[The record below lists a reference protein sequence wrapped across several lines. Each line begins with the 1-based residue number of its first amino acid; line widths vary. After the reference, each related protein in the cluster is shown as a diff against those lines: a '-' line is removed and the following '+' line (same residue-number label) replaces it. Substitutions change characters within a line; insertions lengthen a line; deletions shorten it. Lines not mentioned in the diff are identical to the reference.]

1 MGVAV
6 SWPPSVGQSDSVWD
20 QETASSNLDRPTRFN
35 LHIPMSP
42 IARDSVG
49 ELGRH
54 VPAQSSTL
62 RPRPHDELREWG
74 GSALVRGKRVLDL
87 GCGDGRLA
95 LGVATFA
102 RRVEGLDPDP
112 EAIAAARRNARKAGV
127 RNVRFAAGAAQRL
140 PYPDAAFDLVILSW
154 TL

>member
-1 MGVAV
+1 MSRIA
-6 SWPPSVGQSDSVWD
+6 WDSPGD
-20 QETASSNLDRPTRFN
+20 
-35 LHIPMSP
+35 
-42 IARDSVG
+42 
-49 ELGRH
+49 LGRH

-74 GSALVRGKRVLDL
+74 GSALVSGKRVLDL

-95 LGVATFA
+95 LGVAALATK
-102 RRVEGLDPDP
+102 VDGIDPDP
-112 EAIAAARRNARKAGV
+112 EAIAAAKRNARKAGV
-127 RNVRFAAGAAQRL
+127 RNVRFAAGAAQLL

>member
-1 MGVAV
+1 MSNVAK
-6 SWPPSVGQSDSVWD
+6 DSIGD
-20 QETASSNLDRPTRFN
+20 
-35 LHIPMSP
+35 
-42 IARDSVG
+42 
-49 ELGRH
+49 LGRH
-54 VPAQSSTL
+54 IPALSSAL

-74 GSALVRGKRVLDL
+74 GPPLVRGKRVLDL

-95 LGVATFA
+95 LGVAAFA
-102 RRVEGLDPDP
+102 TRVEGLDPDP
-112 EAIAAARRNARKAGV
+112 EVIANAKRNARKAGV